1 MLETLIANYG
11 YLAIFVGTFFEGETI
26 LILGGFAAHRG
37 YLLLPYVIL
46 LSFLGA
52 TAGDQFYYFLG
63 RSNKQPWFLKKPVWQ
78 PRILKIQQWL
88 DKLKIPLI
96 IGFRFFYG
104 FRTLTPFVIGMSGIR
119 PRIFIPLNL
128 LGALLWSSIF
138 GVLGY
143 LFGTVLENLFTNIK
157 HYEREVFLA
166 ILLLSVIIGITVSLV
181 KHWRARHR

>member
-1 MLETLIANYG
+1 MLATLIANYG

-37 YLLLPYVIL
+37 YLYLPFVIL

-63 RSNKQPWFLKKPVWQ
+63 RHHKLPWFLKKPSWQ
-78 PRILKIQQWL
+78 PQIDKIQQWL
-88 DKLKIPLI
+88 HKIKIPLI

-119 PRIFIPLNL
+119 PRIFIPLNI
-128 LGALLWSSIF
+128 LGALLWSTTF

-143 LFGTVLENLFTNIK
+143 LFGTVLEKLFKNIR
-157 HYEREVFLA
+157 HYEREVFFGILILSLA
-166 ILLLSVIIGITVSLV
+166 VGVTFSLV
-181 KHWRARHR
+181 KRWRAHHH